1 MDSTFDLNTP
11 GWYTV
16 AASEKNEFLNQKLT
30 SEQYGLWFSVRFEGD
45 ASTYLWQTKTEPKVG
60 EKYWG
65 KLETTSSGKSV
76 KFKWDKQNSPA
87 NLPDGQPTS
96 YTKEQNGKSDQITL
110 GMVWKTVAGI
120 RGLPEDDDDF
130 AKFFEI
136 VRSHT
141 EELIMMSEKMKESS
155 EIKKD
160 AMEAFPDGT
169 QTYEQDAA
177 DNRWKA

>member
-1 MDSTFDLNTP
+1 MEGNFDLNTL

-16 AASEKNEFLNQKLT
+16 AASELNDFLNQKLT
-30 SEQYGLWFSVRFEGD
+30 SEQYGVWYSVRFEGD

-76 KFKWDKQNSPA
+76 KFKWDKQNAPA
-87 NLPDGQPTS
+87 TLPDGKPSS
-96 YTKEQNGKSDQITL
+96 YTKDQDNRSGQITL
-110 GMVWKTVAGI
+110 GLVWKTVAGI

-141 EELIMMSEKMKESS
+141 EELILMSEKMKESG

-160 AMEAFPDGT
+160 AQAVFPD
-169 QTYEQDAA
+169 EMPPDFL
-177 DNRWKA
+177 KEEE